1 MRFSEVF
8 EYHKIPEWYNM
19 YLDYKSL
26 KMQIEVF
33 KDGCKLYESYQKDQ
47 TKDKNRVKNI
57 DQGDIEMNNG
67 MPTA

>member
-33 KDGCKLYESYQKDQ
+33 KDGCKL
-47 TKDKNRVKNI
+47 
-57 DQGDIEMNNG
+57 
-67 MPTA
+67 